1 MLEISGVLKV
11 WGIIAISKIDFI
23 SFSSTERIIQNRE
36 NLKTI
41 QNLISSFGNHFAINS
56 IKSRIF
62 FLFFTEN
69 LSFSLPGNRS
79 AALNNTYLPSNNNVS
94 KTMRAKIISRQLI
107 LKEYSINF

>member
-36 NLKTI
+36 KLKTI

-62 FLFFTEN
+62 VL
-69 LSFSLPGNRS
+69 FSLKIYPFHS
-79 AALNNTYLPSNNNVS
+79 LEIAVQLLIIPTYLQ
-94 KTMRAKIISRQLI
+94 TIMSRKQ
-107 LKEYSINF
+107 